1 MRKFGYETMDAGRAL
16 KKFLMLFSLCCMMTA
31 DVSAAGRA
39 DASKCTFKVQK
50 KGGNRQVLHEI
61 IRQCSMEAAERIKNG
76 EDQDLISMLVAK
88 PEFCLKE
95 CDLTDILN
103 PAAYTGRCAEQ
114 VSQYLHKLEP
124 LLRNVKEAHF
134 EIEL

>member
-1 MRKFGYETMDAGRAL
+1 
-16 KKFLMLFSLCCMMTA
+16 MLFFYIH
-31 DVSAAGRA
+31 VNE
-39 DASKCTFKVQK
+39 KVIEKSVREYLPFIATENILMEAVK

-124 LLRNVKEAHF
+124 LLKNEKNILRY
-134 EIEL
+134 